1 MTPQDLKA
9 ARKQLGLNRTEMA
22 TQLRISR
29 SGYVKLERGERPIS
43 GLAEVAVELLLKHDR
58 MVMEAIKANVAM
70 SFPGTGTR

>member
-9 ARKQLGLNRTEMA
+9 ARRELGMNRTEMA

-29 SGYVKLERGERPIS
+29 SGYVKLERGERPTS

-58 MVMEAIKANVAM
+58 MVMEAITTKL
-70 SFPGTGTR
+70 GKDLGGG